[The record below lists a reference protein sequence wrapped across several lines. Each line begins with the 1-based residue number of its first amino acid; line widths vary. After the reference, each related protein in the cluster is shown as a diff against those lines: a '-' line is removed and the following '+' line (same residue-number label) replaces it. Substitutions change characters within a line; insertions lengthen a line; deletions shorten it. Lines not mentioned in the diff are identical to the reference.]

1 MDFFCDLGRKF
12 SHAARS
18 VTERTKES
26 VENTKL
32 AVDLRAARND
42 LESRFA
48 ELGRAYYDS
57 ITMEKREVSQELIQ
71 SVREAIAL
79 VENLTAQRDNASR
92 QVRCPSC
99 GSTQAHDA
107 NFCSN
112 CGRPM
117 PESAPAMV
125 ETAVDDAEYCD
136 SCGAMRQGESKFC
149 AVCGEAFAKEDANPP
164 AIVQP
169 TPSPVPDALEE
180 PEDTEAE

>member
-1 MDFFCDLGRKF
+1 MDFFGDLGRKF

-26 VENTKL
+26 VESTRL
-32 AVDLRAARND
+32 AVDLRAARSD
-42 LESRFA
+42 LEDRYA

-57 ITMEKREVSQELIQ
+57 ITMENYEVPQELIQ
-71 SVREAIAL
+71 QVREAIAL
-79 VENLTAQRDNASR
+79 VESLTAQRERASR
-92 QVRCPSC
+92 QNRCPSC
-99 GSTQAHDA
+99 GSAQAHDA

-125 ETAVDDAEYCD
+125 ESAVDDAEYCD
-136 SCGAMRQGESKFC
+136 SCGAMRQGESRFC
-149 AVCGEAFAKEDANPP
+149 AVCGEAFIKEDENPP
-164 AIVQP
+164 AIVRP
-169 TPSPVPDALEE
+169 EKIPAPETLEE

>member
-1 MDFFCDLGRKF
+1 MDFFGDLGRKF

-26 VENTKL
+26 VESTKL
-32 AVDLRAARND
+32 AVDLRAARSD
-42 LESRFA
+42 LEALYA

-57 ITMEKREVSQELIQ
+57 ITMEKHKVPDELVQ
-71 SVREAIAL
+71 RVREAIAL
-79 VENLTAQRDNASR
+79 VENLTAQRDRANR
-92 QVRCPSC
+92 QNRCPSC
-99 GSTQAHDA
+99 GSAQAHDA

-117 PESAPAMV
+117 PENEPAMV
-125 ETAVDDAEYCD
+125 ESAVDDAEYCD

-149 AVCGEAFAKEDANPP
+149 AVCGEAFVMEDENPP
-164 AIVQP
+164 AIVRP
-169 TPSPVPDALEE
+169 AKTPAQDSLEE